1 MRRAWLLL
9 ALLPLAAAA
18 GPWLAPADPLVSPD
32 PVNLKLLPPV
42 SQARALVRLDGS
54 LLPLA
59 RDAEP
64 GFRVEGSRVRYL
76 RGRRW
81 VEVDLAALQRQPGGA
96 PRLTTTYFPLGT
108 DRFGRDLLSRLLV
121 GARTSLL
128 VGLGAVLLAGWL
140 GALAGLTGGLFGGW
154 VDAILSR
161 LGDALLAVPRIVL
174 VMAIAALWRPAP
186 WGIAL
191 LVGLTGWAPI
201 ARMVRAEV
209 RSWAESER
217 VLAARAAGAGPGR
230 IAWRHLG
237 PLAAPT
243 VLVAMSLRVG
253 PFVLLEAA
261 LSFLGFG
268 IAPPLP
274 SWGNILADGRDLLF
288 EAWWLTA
295 FPGLALALAVLLANA
310 GADRLREGLVE

>member
-1 MRRAWLLL
+1 MLI
-9 ALLPLAAAA
+9 LLPLIALV
-18 GPWLAPADPLVSPD
+18 GPWLAPTDPLASPD
-32 PVNLKLLPPV
+32 PVNLKLLPPA
-42 SQARALVRLDGS
+42 SSIRALVRLDGTQ
-54 LLPLA
+54 LPLA
-59 RDAEP
+59 RNAHP
-64 GFRVEGSRVRYL
+64 PLRVEGSTVHYL

-81 VEVDLAALQRQPGGA
+81 VEVDLDTLQRSPDGS
-96 PRLTTTYFPLGT
+96 PRLSTLHFLLGT
-108 DRFGRDLLSRLLV
+108 DRFGRDLLSRLLA

-128 VGLGAVLLAGWL
+128 IGLAAVLLAGLL
-140 GALAGLTGGLFGGW
+140 GALAGLAGGLLGGW
-154 VDAILSR
+154 IDAALSR

-201 ARMVRAEV
+201 ARLVRAEV
-209 RSWAESER
+209 RSWTDSDL
-217 VLAARAAGAGPGR
+217 VLAARAAGAASPR
-230 IAWRHLG
+230 VALRHLS
-237 PLAAPT
+237 PLVAPT
-243 VLVAMSLRVG
+243 VLVAMGLRIG

-310 GADRLREGLVE
+310 GADRLRQGLVE